1 LVLPQISLVGSVFA
15 FSRMTSTI
23 PPKPIGYLLFLSIA
37 ATLAGFLFG
46 FDASVVNGT
55 VLALAAAFGT
65 SAAATGFAVAVVL
78 LGSAVGAFA
87 AGQLSDH
94 FGRRRVMMVTAVL
107 FGVSAWGAGAAGS
120 ASVFVVFRLIG
131 GLGVGA
137 ACVVAPAYI
146 AEISPAHL
154 RGRLTTLQQL
164 AIVGGLQSAFLS
176 NWLIARAAGG
186 AEHLWLLHAPAWRWM
201 FWVQLVPSA
210 VYLLATL
217 FLPESPRYLVM
228 RGREAEARLVM
239 ARLWGALAD
248 LDGLVA
254 DIRDSVGREMKMRFS
269 DVLVPGTKRLLPIVA
284 VGCALAF
291 FSQASGINV
300 VMYFGELL
308 WHQAGFS
315 EQNALLINVT
325 IGANLILATLVSM
338 ALVDRVGRRPL
349 LLTGG
354 AIMTAMLAALMV
366 IFFLSERRADGMLAP
381 THAQAVIA
389 LTAEHLYIFC
399 FGASWGPVTWV
410 LLGEMFPNRMRGSA
424 LAVAA
429 AALWTANFV
438 VTFTF
443 PRLMEAVGLGGAF
456 AVYAGFALLSVGF
469 VHRLVPET
477 RGRTLEQMG
486 ESAAAAL

>member
-1 LVLPQISLVGSVFA
+1 
-15 FSRMTSTI
+15 MTPTTS
-23 PPKPIGYLLFLSIA
+23 PKPLGYLLFLCVA

-46 FDASVVNGT
+46 FDASVINGT

-87 AGQLSDH
+87 AGQFSDH
-94 FGRRRVMMVTAVL
+94 FGRKRVMTVTAVL

-120 ASVFVVFRLIG
+120 AAVFIVFRLIG

-146 AEISPAHL
+146 AEISPAQL

-164 AIVGGLQSAFLS
+164 AIVAGLQCAFLS
-176 NWLIARAAGG
+176 NYLIARAAGG
-186 AEHLWLLHAPAWRWM
+186 AEHLWLLQAPAWRWM

-210 VYLLATL
+210 GYLLATL
-217 FLPESPRYLVM
+217 LLPESPRYLVI
-228 RGREAEARLVM
+228 RGRESEARLVM

-248 LDGLVA
+248 LDELVA
-254 DIRDSVGREMKMRFS
+254 DIRASVGSEHKMQLG

-284 VGCALAF
+284 VGCAVAF

-308 WHQAGFS
+308 WHKAGFS
-315 EQNALLINVT
+315 EENALLINVT
-325 IGANLILATLVSM
+325 LGSNLVIATLVSM

-354 AIMTAMLAALMV
+354 AIMTVMLAALMV
-366 IFFLSERRADGMLAP
+366 IFRLSARHADGTLAP
-381 THAQAVIA
+381 TQLQTVIA

-410 LLGEMFPNRMRGSA
+410 LLGEMFPNRVRGSA

-429 AALWTANFV
+429 TVLWTANFA

-443 PRLMEAVGLGGAF
+443 PRLVEGVGLGGAF
-456 AVYAGFALLSVGF
+456 AVYAGFALVSVWF
-469 VHRLVPET
+469 VHRFVAET
-477 RGRTLEQMG
+477 RGRKLEQMG
-486 ESAAAAL
+486 EAVAN